1 MRLRIS
7 VRVKPSFFPPALV
20 RVNNEGEYVLCR
32 PARWDEVPAKS
43 HPLLERLAKARLLV
57 LRQDG
62 DARVVEV
69 AREALL

>member
-1 MRLRIS
+1 MSYAARPGGT
-7 VRVKPSFFPPALV
+7 K
-20 RVNNEGEYVLCR
+20 CR
-32 PARWDEVPAKS
+32 PAKS

>member
-1 MRLRIS
+1 
-7 VRVKPSFFPPALV
+7 V

-43 HPLLERLAKARLLV
+43 HPLLERLAKARFLV